1 MLAQPCPSTAFDARP
16 QPRLHGRFVALLLA
30 FVLLAG
36 CSSTQVRTAKDAAG
50 KPVAL
55 SGTVVLIEPDIELS
69 ELGAGGMAEPRKE
82 WSNTARLLYP
92 QAARETL
99 AAQGIGMA
107 PDFVLPA
114 DTGPDNRLRQL
125 TLLSQAVSMSI
136 LQYSRSSGQ
145 GPLRNKHGKFDWSL
159 GPGAEELRK
168 ATGADYGLFTYI
180 RDSYASGGRQ
190 AMRIAGLLLLGGDI
204 GGGVQ
209 IGLASLVD
217 LRSGQVVWHNL
228 LVDQTGDLRNLQGAR
243 ETAGDLLKGVR
254 GTPLTP
260 SE

>member
-114 DTGPDNRLRQL
+114 DTGPDNRLRL
-125 TLLSQAVSMSI
+125 HRTPPA
-136 LQYSRSSGQ
+136 
-145 GPLRNKHGKFDWSL
+145 
-159 GPGAEELRK
+159 
-168 ATGADYGLFTYI
+168 
-180 RDSYASGGRQ
+180 GRHR
-190 AMRIAGLLLLGGDI
+190 ARHWPPSCAAIAGLNGG
-204 GGGVQ
+204 
-209 IGLASLVD
+209 
-217 LRSGQVVWHNL
+217 R
-228 LVDQTGDLRNLQGAR
+228 
-243 ETAGDLLKGVR
+243 
-254 GTPLTP
+254 
-260 SE
+260 